1 MLEVAGL
8 VAVQVSSTHQR
19 MTDRGGQWGI
29 AVLAVGV
36 ALLCGGAVPMLRR
49 RRWRAVA
56 GHARGQVV
64 DQISRPGRRHREAR
78 SPVVQFEAE
87 GTVVRFRAPDGRTP
101 SWRMGQ
107 PVEVLYDRQD
117 PRIAGLADTGLGL
130 SWALIL
136 GIAVI
141 GAFAAVISS

>member
-1 MLEVAGL
+1 MLGVAGL
-8 VAVQVSSTHQR
+8 LAVQVSSTHQR
-19 MTDRGGQWGI
+19 MADRGGQWGI
-29 AVLAVGV
+29 AVLAIGV
-36 ALLCGGAVPMLRR
+36 ALLCGGAVPMLRQ

-56 GHARGQVV
+56 GRAQGQVV
-64 DQISRPGRRHREAR
+64 DQISRPRRGHREAR

-87 GTVVRFRAPDGRTP
+87 GTIVRFRVPDGRTP

-107 PVEVLYDRQD
+107 PVDVLYDRQD
-117 PRIAGLADTGLGL
+117 PHNAGLADAGLGL

-141 GAFAAVISS
+141 GAFAAIISS